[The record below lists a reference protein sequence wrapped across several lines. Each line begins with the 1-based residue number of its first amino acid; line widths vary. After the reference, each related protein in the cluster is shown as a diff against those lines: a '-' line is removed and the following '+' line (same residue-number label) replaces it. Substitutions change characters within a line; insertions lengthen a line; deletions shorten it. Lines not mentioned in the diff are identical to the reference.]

1 MKCRAVRIDLEELA
15 QLRRPAIL
23 HWELD
28 HFVVLRS
35 VGRRR
40 VRIVDPAVGERS
52 LRWSELSKSFT
63 GVALELAPT
72 ITQTSAKPP
81 GEQEGRLSDA
91 VEWRTLLPVFRG
103 LGRSLTAVFLMTL
116 ALQAFALIMPLN
128 LQFTVDQGVGQGDWT
143 IVAALAIGF
152 GLVGLISVT
161 TEWLHALLVQYVA
174 NTAAF
179 RMVTGLG
186 HHLLRLPDGWFVARH
201 TGDVISRFR
210 STVPVGQ
217 FLMTG
222 AFTIVIDAAMAVGT
236 LAILLVYEWSLTL
249 VLIAFV
255 TLFAVLRFGTF
266 ARMRNLTHEAIAAKA
281 HEESSFIENVERHR
295 AIKLLGA
302 ETLREDAWGER
313 YVESINTDLRLARFR
328 AHVSY
333 VGGAIAAVQAVTM
346 LMLGAG
352 RVLDGAFSLGM
363 LLAFSTY
370 SAQFS
375 ARAFALI
382 ESLVEL
388 RMLRLHRERIADI
401 ALEDRE
407 TPRERVGVQRRVRG
421 GIEVKA
427 LRFAY
432 GAGPPVLSGLEFSGW
447 SVRSG

>member
-81 GEQEGRLSDA
+81 VEQEGRLSDA
-91 VEWRTLLPVFRG
+91 VEWRTLLPAFRG
-103 LGRSLTAVFLMTL
+103 LGRSLTAV
-116 ALQAFALIMPLN
+116 
-128 LQFTVDQGVGQGDWT
+128 
-143 IVAALAIGF
+143 
-152 GLVGLISVT
+152 
-161 TEWLHALLVQYVA
+161 
-174 NTAAF
+174 
-179 RMVTGLG
+179 
-186 HHLLRLPDGWFVARH
+186 
-201 TGDVISRFR
+201 
-210 STVPVGQ
+210 

-333 VGGAIAAVQAVTM
+333 VGGATAAVQAVTM

-407 TPRERVGVQRRVRG
+407 TPRERVGVQRRLRG
-421 GIEVKA
+421 GIEVNA
-427 LRFAY
+427 VRFAY
-432 GAGPPVLSGLEFSGW
+432 GAGPPVLNGLEFSVSPGEF
-447 SVRSG
+447 VANRGGDT